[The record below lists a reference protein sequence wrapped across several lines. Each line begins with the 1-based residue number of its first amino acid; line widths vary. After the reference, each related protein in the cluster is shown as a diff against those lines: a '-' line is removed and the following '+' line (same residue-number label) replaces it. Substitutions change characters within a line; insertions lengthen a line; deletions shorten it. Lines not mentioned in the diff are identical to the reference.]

1 MKSIIR
7 KSKHFLKLI
16 YTLVTSVPFMTL
28 SVLGNFVVF
37 TFAGALYWIEA
48 SVNPQISNF
57 MDALWWSFQTAT
69 TVGFGDIVPVTIGG
83 KILGITLML
92 VGVALFSIYTALF
105 ARAIL
110 DDPDYL
116 N

>member
-1 MKSIIR
+1 MKSIVK
-7 KSKHFLKLI
+7 KSNHFLKLI
-16 YTLVTSVPFMTL
+16 YGLLTSVPFITL
-28 SVLGNFVVF
+28 SVLGNIVVF
-37 TFAGALYWIEA
+37 TFAGALFWIEA
-48 SVNPQISNF
+48 PVNPGLNNF

-69 TVGFGDIVPVTIGG
+69 TVGFGDITPVTILG
-83 KILGITLML
+83 KALGILLML

>member
-1 MKSIIR
+1 MKTIIR
-7 KSKHFLKLI
+7 KSIHFLKLI
-16 YTLVTSVPFMTL
+16 YTLLTSVPFITL
-28 SVLGNFVVF
+28 SILGNIVVF
-37 TFAGALYWIEA
+37 TFAGILFYLEETI
-48 SVNPQISNF
+48 NPGITNF

-69 TVGFGDIVPVTIGG
+69 TVGFGDIVPVTVYGKAIG
-83 KILGITLML
+83 ILLML

>member
-1 MKSIIR
+1 MKIILK
-7 KSKHFLKLI
+7 KSQHFLKLI
-16 YTLVTSVPFMTL
+16 YRLITSVPFLTL

-37 TFAGALYWIEA
+37 SFAAILFSIE
-48 SVNPQISNF
+48 SGVNPNMKSF

-69 TVGFGDIVPVTIGG
+69 TVGFGDISPVTIWGRVV
-83 KILGITLML
+83 GIILML
-92 VGVALFSIYTALF
+92 VGVAIFSIYTALF